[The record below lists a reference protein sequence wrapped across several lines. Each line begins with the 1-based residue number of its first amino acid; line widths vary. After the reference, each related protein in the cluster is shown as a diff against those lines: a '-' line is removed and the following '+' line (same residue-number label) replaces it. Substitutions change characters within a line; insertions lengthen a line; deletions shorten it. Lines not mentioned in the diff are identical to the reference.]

1 MSDSIKSITELIGLL
16 GEKNVDRLQERIVD
30 IICARVEDD
39 LENFDKFIFWPE
51 EFEDFFSDC
60 AEAAKKKIKKQ
71 VTETIQNKLLDAAGR
86 VSKEA
91 SPKE

>member
-1 MSDSIKSITELIGLL
+1 MSDSIKSLTELVGLL
-16 GEKNVDRLQERIVD
+16 GEKNVERLQERIVD
-30 IICARVEDD
+30 LICARVEDD
-39 LENFDKFIFWPE
+39 LNNCDELIYCPE
-51 EFEDFFSDC
+51 DFEDFFSSC
-60 AEAAKKKIKKQ
+60 VEAAKKKVKKQ